1 MIRIFLIIFSF
12 IIYGNLSFPI
22 DDIVIFSLINI
33 AIFSI
38 LKERKIQINDFFIY
52 VLSSLFIEILIGLP
66 LFISSSL
73 IILPIILFSYLLNN
87 LSMHFIFNSIA
98 IFMSSLFIIF
108 ILDQTIINRLLDIQ
122 YLISIII
129 LISIY
134 VGLTS
139 RGKE

>member
-73 IILPIILFSYLLNN
+73 IILPIILLSYLLNN

-98 IFMSSLFIIF
+98 IFISSLFIIF

>member
-1 MIRIFLIIFSF
+1 MIRIFLIIFF
-12 IIYGNLSFPI
+12 FLIYGNLSFPI

-98 IFMSSLFIIF
+98 IFICSLFIIL

-134 VGLTS
+134 AGLTS

>member
-1 MIRIFLIIFSF
+1 MIRIFLIIFF
-12 IIYGNLSFPI
+12 FLIYGNLSFSI

-33 AIFSI
+33 AFFSI
-38 LKERKIQINDFFIY
+38 LKERKIQLNDFLIY
-52 VLSSLFIEILIGLP
+52 VLSSLLIEILIGLP

-87 LSMHFIFNSIA
+87 LSMHFLFNSIA
-98 IFMSSLFIIF
+98 IFISSLIVIF
-108 ILDQTIINRLLDIQ
+108 ILDQSIINRLLDIE

-134 VGLTS
+134 VGLMY

>member
-12 IIYGNLSFPI
+12 VIYGNFSFPI

-98 IFMSSLFIIF
+98 IFIFSLFIIF

>member
-12 IIYGNLSFPI
+12 VIYGNLSFPI

-73 IILPIILFSYLLNN
+73 IILPIILLSYLLNN

-98 IFMSSLFIIF
+98 IFISSLFIIF
-108 ILDQTIINRLLDIQ
+108 ILDQSIIYRILDIQ
-122 YLISIII
+122 YLFSIII
-129 LISIY
+129 LISVY
-134 VGLTS
+134 VGLMS

>member
-1 MIRIFLIIFSF
+1 MIRILLIIFSF
-12 IIYGNLSFPI
+12 VIYGNLSFPI

-98 IFMSSLFIIF
+98 IFIFSLFIIF

-134 VGLTS
+134 VGLMS

>member
-12 IIYGNLSFPI
+12 VIYGNLSFPI

-98 IFMSSLFIIF
+98 IFIFSLFIIF

>member
-12 IIYGNLSFPI
+12 VIYGNLSFPI

>member
-12 IIYGNLSFPI
+12 VIYGNLSFPI

-87 LSMHFIFNSIA
+87 LSMHFIFSSIA
-98 IFMSSLFIIF
+98 IFIFSLFIIF

-134 VGLTS
+134 VGLMS

>member
-12 IIYGNLSFPI
+12 VIYGNLSFPI

-98 IFMSSLFIIF
+98 IFIFSLFIIF

-134 VGLTS
+134 AGLKS

>member
-1 MIRIFLIIFSF
+1 MIRILLIIFSF
-12 IIYGNLSFPI
+12 VIYGNLSYPI

-73 IILPIILFSYLLNN
+73 VILPIILFSYLLNN

-98 IFMSSLFIIF
+98 IFIFSLFIIF

>member
-12 IIYGNLSFPI
+12 VIYGNLSFPI

-98 IFMSSLFIIF
+98 IFISSLFIIF
-108 ILDQTIINRLLDIQ
+108 ILDQSIIYRILDVQ

-129 LISIY
+129 LISVY
-134 VGLTS
+134 VGLMS

>member
-1 MIRIFLIIFSF
+1 MIRIFLIIFF
-12 IIYGNLSFPI
+12 FLIYGNFSFPI
-22 DDIVIFSLINI
+22 NDIVIFSLINI
-33 AIFSI
+33 AFFSI

-52 VLSSLFIEILIGLP
+52 ILSSLSIEILIGLP

-87 LSMHFIFNSIA
+87 ISMHFLFNSIA
-98 IFMSSLFIIF
+98 IFICSLIVIF
-108 ILDQTIINRLLDIQ
+108 ILDQSIINRLLDIQ

-134 VGLTS
+134 VGLMN

>member
-1 MIRIFLIIFSF
+1 MIRIFLIIFF
-12 IIYGNLSFPI
+12 FLIYGNLSFPI
-22 DDIVIFSLINI
+22 NDIVIFSLINI
-33 AIFSI
+33 AFFSI
-38 LKERKIQINDFFIY
+38 LKERKIQINDFLIY
-52 VLSSLFIEILIGLP
+52 ILSSLLIEILIGLP

-98 IFMSSLFIIF
+98 IFMSSFFIIF

>member
-12 IIYGNLSFPI
+12 VIYGNFSFPI

-66 LFISSSL
+66 LFISSSF

-87 LSMHFIFNSIA
+87 LSMHFIFNNIA
-98 IFMSSLFIIF
+98 IFISSLFIKF
-108 ILDQTIINRLLDIQ
+108 ILDQSIIYRILDVQ

-129 LISIY
+129 LISVY
-134 VGLTS
+134 VGLMS

>member
-1 MIRIFLIIFSF
+1 MIRILLIIFSF
-12 IIYGNLSFPI
+12 VIYGNLSFPI

-33 AIFSI
+33 AFFSI
-38 LKERKIQINDFFIY
+38 LKEKKIQINDFLIY
-52 VLSSLFIEILIGLP
+52 ILSSLTIEILIGLP

-73 IILPIILFSYLLNN
+73 IILPIILLSYLLNN
-87 LSMHFIFNSIA
+87 LSIPFLFNSIA
-98 IFMSSLFIIF
+98 IFISSLTVIF
-108 ILDQTIINRLLDIQ
+108 ILDQSIINRLLDIQ

-134 VGLTS
+134 VGLMN